1 MSSSNIITLQ
11 GGPLTA
17 RGLKLFGRVATA
29 IVVFALAAHAAETQ
43 KSQAAIG
50 GEESHEALRA
60 RIISPVED
68 KYGELICQVEIL
80 EGRRSGETLEARCP
94 RKYAEVL
101 RPGDVCLVRC
111 ARGGAEILDPCRD
124 RILLILI
131 GLLALCLAVTMG
143 ARGLRVLASILIA
156 VVLVVVVFL
165 PLALRGWPPLLLAV
179 ATCMLVC
186 VGGTILIGGWNR
198 KSLYAIAGSLCALCA
213 AIWLPAVVCR
223 VLAFTGLDAGF
234 GLFHHLDV
242 PLWYSPGLAK
252 VNFYQLMLAGMVIA
266 SLGAIMDAAMGVST
280 AIWEVKQAT
289 PAADRA
295 QLRRSG
301 FAVGR
306 DIMGTMII
314 AIVLIYAGCQFE
326 MLLLFHGRGLP
337 YHPALLLDHEEIAV
351 EVVHMISTSFA
362 LALSIPF
369 TTLIAAHFLGRRYES
384 KTS

>member
-1 MSSSNIITLQ
+1 MRTRLHFLSFAALIL
-11 GGPLTA
+11 
-17 RGLKLFGRVATA
+17 ATA
-29 IVVFALAAHAAETQ
+29 TCSYAAHAAETQ
-43 KSQAAIG
+43 KSQTAIG
-50 GEESHEALRA
+50 GDESHEALRA
-60 RIISPVED
+60 RIISPIED
-68 KYGELICQVEIL
+68 KAGELICQVEIL

-101 RPGDVCLVRC
+101 HPGDVCLVRC
-111 ARGGAEILDPCRD
+111 VRGDAEILDPCRD

-131 GLLALCLAVTMG
+131 GLLVLCLAVTMG
-143 ARGLRVLASILIA
+143 ARGLRVLASVLIA
-156 VVLVVVVFL
+156 VVLVVLVFL
-165 PLALRGWPPLLLAV
+165 PLALRGWPPLLLAA
-179 ATCMLVC
+179 ATGMPLC
-186 VGGTILIGGWNR
+186 VGGITLIGGWNR
-198 KSLYAIAGSLCALCA
+198 KSLYAIAGSLCALGA

-223 VLAFTGLDAGF
+223 ALAFTGLDVGF
-234 GLFHHLDV
+234 GLFCHLDV

-280 AIWEVKQAT
+280 AVWEVKQAT

-295 QLRRSG
+295 HLRKSG
-301 FAVGR
+301 FAVDR
-306 DIMGTMII
+306 DIMGAMII

-326 MLLLFHGRGLP
+326 MLLLFHTRGLP

-384 KTS
+384 KTA